1 MKDSATLIGLIVGFA
16 GLILGFMVE
25 GGNLLGL
32 VSIPALIIILGGTM
46 GAVIISFTLKDV
58 FNIPKLIRRAMFVP
72 VSKEEDII
80 VTVISLAE
88 KARRE
93 GLLILEEDIGEL
105 EQQKLNPIL
114 PKGLQLVVDGTDP
127 DTIRSILGNEIYN
140 QEFRHKNDAGIFMQ
154 AGAFSPTMGIIGTV
168 MGLVNVL
175 KNIDNPSTLGPAIA
189 MAFIATLYG
198 IVFAN
203 LFWIPVSN
211 KLTLIAKKEKL
222 QQELLVEG
230 ILAIQQGENPA
241 IIKERLICFIDE
253 SKRKAFAEQDRR

>member
-1 MKDSATLIGLIVGFA
+1 MKDSATLIGLIVGFG
-16 GLILGFMVE
+16 GLLVGYLSE
-25 GGNLLGL
+25 GGALMGL
-32 VSIPALIIILGGTM
+32 VSISALIIILGGTL
-46 GAVIISFTLKDV
+46 GAIIISYTLKDI
-58 FNIPKLIRRAMFVP
+58 FNIPKLVQRAMFVP

-140 QEFRHKNDAGIFMQ
+140 HEFRLKNDIGIFMN
-154 AGAFSPTMGIIGTV
+154 AGGFSPTMGIIGTV
-168 MGLVNVL
+168 MGLINVL
-175 KNIDNPSTLGPAIA
+175 KNLSDPSSLGPAIA
-189 MAFIATLYG
+189 MAFVATLYG
-198 IVFAN
+198 ISLAN
-203 LFWIPVSN
+203 LFWIPIAN
-211 KLTLIAKKEKL
+211 KLALIAKKEKL

>member
-1 MKDSATLIGLIVGFA
+1 MKDTATLVGLLVGFG
-16 GLILGFMVE
+16 GLLTGYLME
-25 GGNLLGL
+25 GGSLLGL
-32 VSIPALIIILGGTM
+32 VSISALFIILGGTL
-46 GAVIISFTLKDV
+46 GATIISYTLKDV

-72 VSKEEDII
+72 VSKEEDMI

-140 QEFRHKNDAGIFMQ
+140 LEFRHKHDAGMFMA
-154 AGAFSPTMGIIGTV
+154 AGGFSPTMGIIGTV

-189 MAFIATLYG
+189 MAFLATLYG
-198 IVFAN
+198 ITFAN
-203 LFWIPVSN
+203 LIWIPIAN

-241 IIKERLICFIDE
+241 IIKERLICFIEE
-253 SKRKAFAEQDRR
+253 SKRKAFTEQDRR